1 MGMKGDAEKDVGYA
15 VYAAEIARR
24 LEAEE

>member
-1 MGMKGDAEKDVGYA
+1 MGMKGDAEKQIRYA
-15 VYAAEIARR
+15 VYAAEIGKQ